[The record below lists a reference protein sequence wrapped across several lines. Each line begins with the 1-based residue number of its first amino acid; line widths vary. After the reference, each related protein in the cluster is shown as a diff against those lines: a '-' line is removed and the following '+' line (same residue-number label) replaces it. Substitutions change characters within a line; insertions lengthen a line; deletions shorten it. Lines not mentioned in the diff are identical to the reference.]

1 MSGDAVR
8 IDRLGVRYYLHYGKG
23 PAGART
29 ARPGLTKRRGRREL
43 WALRDIDLSIGR
55 GEIFGIIGAN
65 GAGKSTLLKVLAG
78 IIPPTEGS
86 VEVSGTLAPFI
97 ELGAAINPELT
108 GAENVFLTGSIYRVP
123 RREIRANF
131 NRIVEFAELRNFI
144 DTPVKNYSSGMFVRL
159 AFSSILFFRPDVLL
173 VDEVFSVGD
182 EAFQQKSFEKV
193 VSFKNDGATVIIVSH
208 DSGLVGRI
216 CDRVLVLDQGRMSC
230 LAPAP
235 EAVEHYHGL
244 LMQGRGLAS
253 GEAPGRTADGA
264 PPAPSPRSEIAEA
277 AQAGGGDAGA
287 GRGISL
293 SAAEGSAADDVRDPR
308 RWGDGR
314 VRIVSVKFVGPDGR
328 EKAEFRTGEYF
339 EARIGYESKLSG
351 EAPVFGVAFATI
363 YRLLINGPNT
373 LAGPA
378 AGDFRPSG
386 AVRFIVPELPLL
398 PGDYLFSAS
407 CYDRS
412 LQTAYDHHELMYH
425 FRVAGGGGREFGC
438 VRIDS
443 RWEFGAS

>member
-8 IDRLGVRYYLHYGKG
+8 IEGLGVRYYLHYEKG
-23 PAGART
+23 PSGVQT
-29 ARPGLTKRRGRREL
+29 ARPGLIKRRGRREL
-43 WALRDIDLSIGR
+43 WALRDIGLSIGR

-86 VEVSGTLAPFI
+86 VEVSGILAPFI

-108 GAENVFLTGSIYRVP
+108 GAENIFLTGSIYRVP

-159 AFSSILFFRPDVLL
+159 AFSSILFFRPDILL

-182 EAFQQKSFEKV
+182 EAFQQKSF
-193 VSFKNDGATVIIVSH
+193 D
-208 DSGLVGRI
+208 
-216 CDRVLVLDQGRMSC
+216 
-230 LAPAP
+230 
-235 EAVEHYHGL
+235 
-244 LMQGRGLAS
+244 
-253 GEAPGRTADGA
+253 
-264 PPAPSPRSEIAEA
+264 
-277 AQAGGGDAGA
+277 DA
-287 GRGISL
+287 
-293 SAAEGSAADDVRDPR
+293 R

-314 VRIVSVKFVGPDGR
+314 VRIVSVTFVGRDGR
-328 EKAEFRTGEYF
+328 AKTDFRTGEYF
-339 EARIGYESKLSG
+339 EARIGYESKLAG

-373 LAGPA
+373 LAGPV
-378 AGDFRPSG
+378 AGEFRPSG
-386 AVRFIVPELPLL
+386 SVRFIVPELPLL
-398 PGDYLFSAS
+398 AGDYLFSAS
-407 CYDRS
+407 CYDRT
-412 LQTAYDHHELMYH
+412 LQTAYDHHELMHH
-425 FRVAGGGGREFGC
+425 FRVSGAGGREFGC

-443 RWEFGAS
+443 RWEFGEP